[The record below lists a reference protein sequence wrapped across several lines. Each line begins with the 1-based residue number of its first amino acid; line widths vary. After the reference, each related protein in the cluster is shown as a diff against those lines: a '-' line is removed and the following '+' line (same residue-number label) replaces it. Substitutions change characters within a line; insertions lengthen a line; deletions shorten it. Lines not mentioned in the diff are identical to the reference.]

1 MSLMIISWTREPH
14 SEMKR
19 KSRVSKLKAKGV
31 RHHDE
36 RSINYSRW
44 EQKRRKD
51 PVLQLVRRPLPLP
64 TTRYNFT
71 DHAIFPPQNLVAR
84 FGGNT
89 LKSVSRAF
97 QLGITLQLVEN
108 KSVENLAEREGFEP
122 SVQVLA
128 RTTV

>member
-1 MSLMIISWTREPH
+1 MGTEK
-14 SEMKR
+14 E
-19 KSRVSKLKAKGV
+19 
-31 RHHDE
+31 E
-36 RSINYSRW
+36 RPCLAIGA
-44 EQKRRKD
+44 
-51 PVLQLVRRPLPLP
+51 PVVALADH
-64 TTRYNFT
+64 RYNFT
-71 DHAIFPPQNLVAR
+71 DHAIFPPQNLVPR